1 MEDGIYQV
9 RLSSGED
16 CVEGMVT
23 IRDNVINGGG
33 GGYYCRGMISKVEKV
48 LSGSVMIK
56 KWDHKAH
63 HALGLFKEVSM
74 VVTGRYDAEKRSF
87 DFQGQA
93 NGHHVIRV
101 RVTGRWIASLAKAD
115 VFQQTP

>member
-48 LSGSVMIK
+48 LSGSVMRKI
-56 KWDHKAH
+56 
-63 HALGLFKEVSM
+63 GI
-74 VVTGRYDAEKRSF
+74 TKRIMPWVYS
-87 DFQGQA
+87 
-93 NGHHVIRV
+93 RKCL
-101 RVTGRWIASLAKAD
+101 WW
-115 VFQQTP
+115 